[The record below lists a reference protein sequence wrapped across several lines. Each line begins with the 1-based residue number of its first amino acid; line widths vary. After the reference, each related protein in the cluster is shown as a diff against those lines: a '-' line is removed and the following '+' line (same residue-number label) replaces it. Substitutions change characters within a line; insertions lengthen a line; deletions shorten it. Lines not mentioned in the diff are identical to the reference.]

1 LSIQTTIQSKSQS
14 KTQLQFQ
21 SFIQFQIQS
30 YQNLNNP
37 NPAEI
42 PEINNQ
48 IHSFIIKCHLLSS
61 LSRLLCRIVVVLP
74 FLPVILFCRFCFFIL
89 RLTTRI
95 LTGLITRV
103 METGTIPIRMI
114 SWAWRWITGAN
125 AEHDYYASGAPEVSF
140 AGSAAM
146 SGPRLS
152 RPPAILC
159 EDNTCKCNACLWR
172 RAHEAKLPPG
182 KLCAPIQRR
191 PTQVGPGRMRR
202 FRCFCACLPD
212 LTFLQSTRI
221 RLDRLRRSVAEAYVE
236 FVLDYQHAVCNTTL
250 VTTGV
255 SLGLLALQVL
265 GYFVPGPLV
274 AAVYLS
280 TFLTFWSFG
289 TLLIALKPRPQVLAP
304 ISMDQLADALPQTSE
319 VRGLAPKQ
327 QLDDNITKTLNHHQ
341 LSDGSA
347 KNVTFLPLFTEQN
360 PNQSFGTYPPLQPT
374 KLSGNLQT
382 RTLSQKGAALTAV
395 HVAVVAG
402 PHVVVRFTAT
412 TAKSTLTQSRS
423 VTIEPGA

>member
-1 LSIQTTIQSKSQS
+1 
-14 KTQLQFQ
+14 
-21 SFIQFQIQS
+21 
-30 YQNLNNP
+30 
-37 NPAEI
+37 
-42 PEINNQ
+42 
-48 IHSFIIKCHLLSS
+48 LLSS

-255 SLGLLALQVL
+255 SLGLLALQVS

-319 VRGLAPKQ
+319 VQGLAPKQ

-341 LSDGSA
+341 LSDGSCKERYISA
-347 KNVTFLPLFTEQN
+347 PL
-360 PNQSFGTYPPLQPT
+360 Y
-374 KLSGNLQT
+374 
-382 RTLSQKGAALTAV
+382 GAEPKSV
-395 HVAVVAG
+395 IRHV
-402 PHVVVRFTAT
+402 PT
-412 TAKSTLTQSRS
+412 TAADEAVRKPADPYPVPEGGCADGGACRGGGRATRGGKIYCHDCKATLTQSRS